1 MENIQKFFKNKKV
14 LITGHSGFKGS
25 WLTQTLL
32 NWDAN
37 VAGISLKPTTDPS
50 LFYLLDIKKNINNYF
65 IDIRNFK
72 KVKEIIFKEKPEIV
86 FHLAAQPLVRD
97 SYDDPLYTFE
107 TNIIGTANVL
117 EAIKEF
123 GEVRSAIMITT
134 DKVYEELAKAHYFKE
149 IDKLGGYDPYSSSK
163 VGAEIVIDSYIKS
176 FFNPKHY
183 KERHITLIASARS
196 GNVIGGGDWQ
206 KDRILPDIIRAVFEK
221 KPTVHTQEKLIIRNP
236 ESIRPWQ
243 YILEP
248 LYGYILLAE
257 KLYQGKK
264 ELGGVWNFGPKE
276 KNYLTVQKI
285 VDKTLKMLKRGS
297 YFERSEKQGSRR
309 GFYIIKRDNKKHEAA
324 FLRLDISKAKKNL
337 GWKQIFDIDKT
348 LKLTL
353 DWYRSF
359 YNKEDI
365 IKITNQQIKLFF
377 EKV

>member
-25 WLTQTLL
+25 WLAQTLL

-37 VAGISLKPTTDPS
+37 VTGISLKPSTDPS
-50 LFYLLDIKKNINNYF
+50 LFYLLDIKKKINNYF
-65 IDIRNFK
+65 VDIRNFK
-72 KVKEIIFKEKPEIV
+72 RVKEIIFKEKPEIV

-123 GEVRSAIMITT
+123 GGIRSAVMITT

-183 KERHITLIASARS
+183 KKCHITLIASARS

-221 KPTVHTQEKLIIRNP
+221 KPTVRTQGKLIIRNP
-236 ESIRPWQ
+236 GSIRPWQ
-243 YILEP
+243 YVLEP
-248 LYGYILLAE
+248 LYGYMLLAE

-264 ELGGVWNFGPKE
+264 ELCGAWNFGPKE

-285 VDKTLKMLKRGS
+285 VDKTLKTLRRGS
-297 YFERSEKQGSRR
+297 YIVR
-309 GFYIIKRDNKKHEAA
+309 RDNKKHETDS
-324 FLRLDISKAKKNL
+324 LKL
-337 GWKQIFDIDKT
+337 DIDKAET
-348 LKLTL
+348 LLGWRPIFDLDKTLELTL
-353 DWYRSF
+353 NWYKSF

-365 IKITNQQIKLFF
+365 IKITNQQIKSFF
-377 EKV
+377 EKL